1 MRSLKRVK
9 HNVQD
14 CPAPGC
20 ANCKKDHNTL
30 ICLEGRR
37 EQKLHKA
44 PVKMKILETE
54 MMKTIMK
61 IGTSLIQ
68 IYNSILVMMVLD
80 MMMEMTSKMIF
91 KKKMNMEKIKIMLE
105 MCQKM
110 KRLIA

>member
-1 MRSLKRVK
+1 
-9 HNVQD
+9 
-14 CPAPGC
+14 
-20 ANCKKDHNTL
+20 
-30 ICLEGRR
+30 
-37 EQKLHKA
+37 
-44 PVKMKILETE
+44 MKILETE